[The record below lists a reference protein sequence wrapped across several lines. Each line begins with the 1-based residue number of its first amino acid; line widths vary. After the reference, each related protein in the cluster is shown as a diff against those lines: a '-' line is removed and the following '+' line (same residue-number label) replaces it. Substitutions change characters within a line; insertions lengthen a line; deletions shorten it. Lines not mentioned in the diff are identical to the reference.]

1 MSSISPARHGQATY
15 NQESKPL
22 LLPVSSPV
30 GELSS
35 SSSSPFFSPLS
46 GSKSRSSRHPI
57 TNTTAAA
64 ASSPSRSSAYGPSS
78 SLPPSTSPS
87 SPSPRFRDWLRPT
100 KATATASAL
109 LDVWVPWLAYLG
121 LGVGTNDFI
130 LGGLVAAGVAMVGF
144 LFQAYRFYGQRS
156 LRTWPKV
163 HAVGVLLT
171 WVGNAVFVA
180 GVASDAEMATVSFL
194 RLCWEE
200 QKEGETHRGEV
211 LETYYF

>member
-1 MSSISPARHGQATY
+1 M
-15 NQESKPL
+15 
-22 LLPVSSPV
+22 
-30 GELSS
+30 
-35 SSSSPFFSPLS
+35 
-46 GSKSRSSRHPI
+46 
-57 TNTTAAA
+57 
-64 ASSPSRSSAYGPSS
+64 
-78 SLPPSTSPS
+78 
-87 SPSPRFRDWLRPT
+87 
-100 KATATASAL
+100 
-109 LDVWVPWLAYLG
+109 
-121 LGVGTNDFI
+121 
-130 LGGLVAAGVAMVGF
+130 AAGVAMVGF

-163 HAVGVLLT
+163 HAVGVLST